1 MEYVVL
7 CQDEL
12 PYFLLL
18 LKTLSS
24 KKDSIRFFVD
34 QKDRYDRLSSQG
46 IPTKMVSFTEERERL
61 IKELRLRPESCL
73 IVSIKNQGILSN
85 ILKVVARYYPYQPV
99 LIIEENGINIPEQ
112 ISAKLMKPS
121 AIFTELCIPKIEQAF
136 TKRQVQYI
144 REYFADKDKILLLIQ
159 PDPDPDAIASALA
172 FRHLIGRNRTTA
184 HIASFGE
191 VTRPENLAML
201 RLLDI
206 QVEKIG
212 PEVIRKYEG
221 VCMLDVQPTHLGDTL
236 GQCIYSVD
244 LVIDHHPEK
253 PGYQYQAKIKDIRA
267 TYGAT
272 STILTEYLRAV
283 DFNISQR
290 LATALL
296 YGIKSDTLLLGR
308 GVDPADIEAFSY
320 LYPIANTNILRRIER
335 PEVHPEDIDSFSD
348 ALKKRRIVKD
358 ILFSHLGRVRREDV
372 IPHFADFSLQIE
384 GVEWAVVS
392 GVFKGNLVISVRNV
406 GYVRSAGVIVKNA
419 YGDLGSAGGHSH
431 MAKAVIPLKNFCNR
445 FGDRRQSTIREQVV
459 EMFLKGFEKGPEPNP
474 EPGFRV
480 SSGREQED

>member
-1 MEYVVL
+1 MDYIIL

-24 KKDSIRFFVD
+24 KRDTIHFIVD
-34 QKDRYDRLSSQG
+34 NQAIYERLLSQGVSAQLSS
-46 IPTKMVSFTEERERL
+46 FTVDRDKFFKNL
-61 IKELRLRPESCL
+61 QLKPDSCF
-73 IVSIKNQGILSN
+73 IVSVKNQALLST
-85 ILKVVARYYPYQPV
+85 ILKLTARYHPYQPTLV
-99 LIIEENGINIPEQ
+99 IEENDLALPEQ
-112 ISAKLMKPS
+112 LSAKIVRPS
-121 AIFTELCIPKIEQAF
+121 SIFTDLCLPRIEQAF
-136 TKRQVQYI
+136 TKRHVQQI
-144 REYFADKDKILLLIQ
+144 RELFTDKDKILLLIQ
-159 PDPDPDAIASALA
+159 SDPDPDAIASALA
-172 FRHLIGRNRTTA
+172 FRHLIGRNRSTA

-206 QVEKIG
+206 QVEKIT
-212 PEVIRKYEG
+212 PEVIRKYDG
-221 VCMLDVQPTHLGDTL
+221 LCMLDVQPPHLFTNLTQGINMID
-236 GQCIYSVD
+236 V
-244 LVIDHHPEK
+244 VIDHHPEK
-253 PGYQYQAKIKDIRA
+253 PGYQAKIKDIKA

-320 LYPIANTNILRRIER
+320 LYPLANTNILRRIER
-335 PEVHPEDIDSFSD
+335 PEVHPEDIDSFSN
-348 ALKKRRIVKD
+348 ALKKRKIIKN

-384 GVEWAVVS
+384 GVEWSVVS
-392 GVFKGNLVISVRNV
+392 GIFRGNLIISVRNV
-406 GYVRSAGVIVKNA
+406 GYVRSAGVIMKNA
-419 YGDLGSAGGHSH
+419 FGQLGSAGGHSH
-431 MAKAVIPLKNFCNR
+431 MAKAVIPLNNFYKR
-445 FGDRRQSTIREQVV
+445 FGDRRESTIRDRIVDI
-459 EMFLKGFEKGPEPNP
+459 FLAGFEETTK
-474 EPGFRV
+474 
-480 SSGREQED
+480 EQED

>member
-1 MEYVVL
+1 MEYIII

-18 LKTLSS
+18 LKDLSS
-24 KKDSIRFFVD
+24 KKDTIHFIVD
-34 QKDRYDRLSSQG
+34 QQAIYERLRSQG
-46 IPTKMVSFTEERERL
+46 ISAQVSSFNVDRDKLVRD
-61 IKELRLRPESCL
+61 LRLKSDSCL
-73 IVSIKNQGILSN
+73 IVSIKNQPLLSN
-85 ILKVVARYYPYQPV
+85 MLKLVARYHPFQPT
-99 LIIEENGINIPEQ
+99 LIIEENGVAIPEQ
-112 ISAKLMKPS
+112 LSAKLVRPS
-121 AIFTELCIPKIEQAF
+121 SIFTDLCLPRIEQAF
-136 TKRQVQYI
+136 TKRHVQQI
-144 REYFADKDKILLLIQ
+144 KDLFADKDKILLLIQ
-159 PDPDPDAIASALA
+159 SDPDPDAIASALA

-206 QVEKIG
+206 QVEKIT
-212 PEVIRKYEG
+212 VDIIRKYEG
-221 VCMLDVQPTHLGDTL
+221 LCMLDVQPAHFAGSLN
-236 GQCIYSVD
+236 QAVNVVD
-244 LVIDHHPEK
+244 VVIDHHPEK
-253 PGYQYQAKIKDIRA
+253 AGFQAKIKDIRA

-335 PEVHPEDIDSFSD
+335 PEVHPEDIDSFSN
-348 ALKKRRIVKD
+348 ALKKRRIVND

-384 GVEWAVVS
+384 GVEWSVVS
-392 GVFKGNLVISVRNV
+392 GIFRGNLIISVRNV
-406 GYVRSAGVIVKNA
+406 GYVRSAGAVVKNA
-419 YGDLGSAGGHSH
+419 FSGLGSAGGHSH
-431 MAKAVIPLKNFCNR
+431 MAKAVIPLKNFYKR
-445 FGDRRQSTIREQVV
+445 FGDKRGATIRERIV
-459 EMFLKGFEKGPEPNP
+459 ELFLTGFEEAPKE
-474 EPGFRV
+474 E
-480 SSGREQED
+480 ED

>member
-1 MEYVVL
+1 MKYTIL

-24 KKDSIRFFVD
+24 KKDFIQFFVD
-34 QKDRYDRLSSQG
+34 QKGLYERLCSLG
-46 IPTKMVSFTEERERL
+46 ISTKMASFTDGREKL
-61 IKELRLRPESCL
+61 IKELNLQPDNCL
-73 IVSIKNQGILSN
+73 IVSIKNQGILSS
-85 ILKVVARYYPYQPV
+85 ILRTVARYYPYQPT
-99 LIIEENGINIPEQ
+99 LIIEEQDMAIPEDL
-112 ISAKLMKPS
+112 SAKVVKPS
-121 AIFTELCIPKIEQAF
+121 SIFTDICLPKIEQAF
-136 TKRQVQYI
+136 TKRRVQCI
-144 REYFADKDKILLLIQ
+144 KELFENKDKILLLIQ

-184 HIASFGE
+184 HIVSFGE

-206 QVEKIG
+206 QVEKVEID
-212 PEVIRKYEG
+212 IFSKYEG
-221 VCMLDVQPTHLGDTL
+221 LCMLDVQPPHLGDNISQLIT
-236 GQCIYSVD
+236 SVD
-244 LVIDHHPEK
+244 VIIDHHPEK
-253 PGYQYQAKIKDIRA
+253 PGYQAKIKDIRA

-320 LYPIANTNILRRIER
+320 LYPLANTNILRRIER
-335 PEVHPEDIDSFSD
+335 PEVHPEDIDSFSN
-348 ALKKRRIVKD
+348 ALKKRKIVNN

-372 IPHFADFSLQIE
+372 IPHFADFSLQVE

-392 GVFKGNLVISVRNV
+392 GVFRGNLVISVRNV
-406 GYVRSAGVIVKNA
+406 GYVRSAGTIVKKAFGN
-419 YGDLGSAGGHSH
+419 LGGAGGHSH
-431 MAKAVIPLKNFCNR
+431 MAKAVIPLKSFYTR
-445 FGDRRQSTIREQVV
+445 FGNKKESTMREQIM
-459 EMFLKGFEKGPEPNP
+459 EMFIAGFEETIK
-474 EPGFRV
+474 
-480 SSGREQED
+480 EQEAKQ

>member
-1 MEYVVL
+1 MDYIIL

-24 KKDSIRFFVD
+24 KRDTIHFIVD
-34 QKDRYDRLSSQG
+34 NQAIYERLLSQGVSAQLSS
-46 IPTKMVSFTEERERL
+46 FTVDRDKFFKNL
-61 IKELRLRPESCL
+61 QLKPDSCF
-73 IVSIKNQGILSN
+73 IVSVKNQALLST
-85 ILKVVARYYPYQPV
+85 ILKLVARYHPYQPTIV
-99 LIIEENGINIPEQ
+99 IEENDLALPEQ
-112 ISAKLMKPS
+112 LSAKIVRPS
-121 AIFTELCIPKIEQAF
+121 SIFTDLCLPRIEQAF
-136 TKRQVQYI
+136 TKRHVQQI
-144 REYFADKDKILLLIQ
+144 RELFTDKDKILLLIQ
-159 PDPDPDAIASALA
+159 SDPDPDAIASALA
-172 FRHLIGRNRTTA
+172 FRHLIGRNRSTA

-206 QVEKIG
+206 QVEKIT
-212 PEVIRKYEG
+212 PEVIRKYDG
-221 VCMLDVQPTHLGDTL
+221 LCMLDVQPPHLFTNLTQGINMID
-236 GQCIYSVD
+236 V
-244 LVIDHHPEK
+244 VIDHHPEK
-253 PGYQYQAKIKDIRA
+253 PGYQAKIKDIKA

-320 LYPIANTNILRRIER
+320 LYPLANTNILRRIER
-335 PEVHPEDIDSFSD
+335 PEVHPEDIDSFSN
-348 ALKKRRIVKD
+348 ALKKRKIIKN

-372 IPHFADFSLQIE
+372 IPHFADFSLQVE

-392 GVFKGNLVISVRNV
+392 GIFKGNLVISVRNV
-406 GYVRSAGVIVKNA
+406 GYVRSAGIIVKRA
-419 YGDLGSAGGHSH
+419 FGDLGSAGGHSH
-431 MAKAVIPLKNFCNR
+431 MAKAVIPLKNFYAR
-445 FGDRRQSTIREQVV
+445 FGDRRESTMREQIA
-459 EMFLKGFEKGPEPNP
+459 EMFLSGFEEAIK
-474 EPGFRV
+474 
-480 SSGREQED
+480 EQEDSK

>member
-1 MEYVVL
+1 MDYIIL

-24 KKDSIRFFVD
+24 KRDTIHFIVD
-34 QKDRYDRLSSQG
+34 NQAIYERLLSQG
-46 IPTKMVSFTEERERL
+46 VSAQVSSFTVDRDKFFKNL
-61 IKELRLRPESCL
+61 QLKPDSCF
-73 IVSIKNQGILSN
+73 IVSVKNRPLLST
-85 ILKVVARYYPYQPV
+85 ILKLVARYHPYQPTIV
-99 LIIEENGINIPEQ
+99 IEENGLDLPEQ
-112 ISAKLMKPS
+112 LSAKIVRPS
-121 AIFTELCIPKIEQAF
+121 SIFTDLCLPRIEQAF
-136 TKRQVQYI
+136 TKRHVQQI
-144 REYFADKDKILLLIQ
+144 RELFTDKDKILLLIQ
-159 PDPDPDAIASALA
+159 SDPDPDAIASALA
-172 FRHLIGRNRTTA
+172 FRHLIGRNRSTA

-206 QVEKIG
+206 QVEKITID
-212 PEVIRKYEG
+212 VIRKYDG
-221 VCMLDVQPTHLGDTL
+221 LCMLDVQPPHLFTNLNQG
-236 GQCIYSVD
+236 INMVD
-244 LVIDHHPEK
+244 VVIDHHPEK
-253 PGYQYQAKIKDIRA
+253 PGYQAKIKDIKA

-320 LYPIANTNILRRIER
+320 LYPLANTNILRRIER
-335 PEVHPEDIDSFSD
+335 PEVHPEDIDSFSN
-348 ALKKRRIVKD
+348 ALKKRKIIKN

-384 GVEWAVVS
+384 GVEWSVVS
-392 GVFKGNLVISVRNV
+392 GIFKGNLIISVRNV
-406 GYVRSAGVIVKNA
+406 GYVRSAGVIMKNA
-419 YGDLGSAGGHSH
+419 FGQLGSAGGHSH
-431 MAKAVIPLKNFCNR
+431 MAKAVIPLNNFYKR
-445 FGDRRQSTIREQVV
+445 FGDRRESTIRDRIVDI
-459 EMFLKGFEKGPEPNP
+459 FLAGFEETTK
-474 EPGFRV
+474 
-480 SSGREQED
+480 EQED

>member
-1 MEYVVL
+1 MEYIIL

-18 LKTLSS
+18 LKALSS
-24 KKDSIRFFVD
+24 KKDTLHFIVD
-34 QKDRYDRLSSQG
+34 HQALYERLRSQG
-46 IPTKMVSFTEERERL
+46 ISAQVSSFTVDRDKFVRD
-61 IKELRLRPESCL
+61 LRLKSDSCL
-73 IVSIKNQGILSN
+73 IVSIKNQSLLSGILK
-85 ILKVVARYYPYQPV
+85 LVARYHPFQPT
-99 LIIEENGINIPEQ
+99 LIIEENDIAIPEHL
-112 ISAKLMKPS
+112 SAKLVRPS
-121 AIFTELCIPKIEQAF
+121 SIFTDLCLPRIEQAF
-136 TKRQVQYI
+136 TKRHVQQI
-144 REYFADKDKILLLIQ
+144 KDLFADKDKILLLIQ
-159 PDPDPDAIASALA
+159 SDPDPDAIASALA

-206 QVEKIG
+206 QVEKIT
-212 PEVIRKYEG
+212 VDIIRKYEG
-221 VCMLDVQPTHLGDTL
+221 LCMLDVQPAHFAGSLN
-236 GQCIYSVD
+236 QAVNVVD
-244 LVIDHHPEK
+244 VVIDHHPEK
-253 PGYQYQAKIKDIRA
+253 AGFQAKIKDIRA

-335 PEVHPEDIDSFSD
+335 PEVHPEDIDSFSN
-348 ALKKRRIVKD
+348 ALKKRRIVND

-384 GVEWAVVS
+384 GVEWSVVS
-392 GVFKGNLVISVRNV
+392 GIFRGNLIISVRNV
-406 GYVRSAGVIVKNA
+406 GYVRSAGAVVKNA
-419 YGDLGSAGGHSH
+419 FSGLGSAGGHSH
-431 MAKAVIPLKNFCNR
+431 MAKAVIPLKNFYKR
-445 FGDRRQSTIREQVV
+445 SGDKREATIRERIV
-459 EMFLKGFEKGPEPNP
+459 ELFLTGFEEATKE
-474 EPGFRV
+474 E
-480 SSGREQED
+480 ED

>member
-1 MEYVVL
+1 MDYIIL

-24 KKDSIRFFVD
+24 KRDTIHFIVD
-34 QKDRYDRLSSQG
+34 NQAIYERLLSQG
-46 IPTKMVSFTEERERL
+46 VSAQISSFTVDRDKFFKNL
-61 IKELRLRPESCL
+61 QLKPDSCF
-73 IVSIKNQGILSN
+73 IVSVKNRPLLST
-85 ILKVVARYYPYQPV
+85 ILKLVARYHPYQPTIV
-99 LIIEENGINIPEQ
+99 IEENGLDLPEQ
-112 ISAKLMKPS
+112 LSAKIVRPS
-121 AIFTELCIPKIEQAF
+121 SIFTDLCLPKIEQAL
-136 TKRQVQYI
+136 TKRHVQQI
-144 REYFADKDKILLLIQ
+144 RELFTDKDKILLLIQ
-159 PDPDPDAIASALA
+159 SDPDPDAIASALA
-172 FRHLIGRNRTTA
+172 FRHLIGRNRSTA

-206 QVEKIG
+206 QVEKITID
-212 PEVIRKYEG
+212 VIRKYDG
-221 VCMLDVQPTHLGDTL
+221 LCMLDVQPPHLFTNLNQGINMID
-236 GQCIYSVD
+236 V
-244 LVIDHHPEK
+244 VIDHHPEK
-253 PGYQYQAKIKDIRA
+253 LGYQAKIKDIKA

-320 LYPIANTNILRRIER
+320 LYPLANTNILRRIER
-335 PEVHPEDIDSFSD
+335 PEVHPEDIDSFSN
-348 ALKKRRIVKD
+348 ALKKRKIIKN

-384 GVEWAVVS
+384 GVEWSVVS
-392 GVFKGNLVISVRNV
+392 GIFRGNLIISVRNV
-406 GYVRSAGVIVKNA
+406 GYVRSAGVIMKNA
-419 YGDLGSAGGHSH
+419 FGQLGSAGGHSH
-431 MAKAVIPLKNFCNR
+431 MAKAVIPLNNFYKR
-445 FGDRRQSTIREQVV
+445 FGDRRESTIRDRIVDI
-459 EMFLKGFEKGPEPNP
+459 FLAGFEETTK
-474 EPGFRV
+474 
-480 SSGREQED
+480 EQED

>member
-1 MEYVVL
+1 MEYIIL

-24 KKDSIRFFVD
+24 KKDTIKFIVD
-34 QKDRYDRLSSQG
+34 QQGLYDRLCSLGVSA
-46 IPTKMVSFTEERERL
+46 KMASFIDERDRL
-61 IKELRLRPESCL
+61 VKDLRLKPDSCL
-73 IVSIKNQGILSN
+73 IVSIKNQGILYN
-85 ILKVVARYYPYQPV
+85 ILKTVARYYPYQPTI
-99 LIIEENGINIPEQ
+99 IIEENGLTIPEQ
-112 ISAKLMKPS
+112 LSAKVVKPS
-121 AIFTELCIPKIEQAF
+121 AIFTDLCLPKIEQAF

-144 REYFADKDKILLLIQ
+144 KELFENKDKILLLIQ

-206 QVEKIG
+206 QVEKIV
-212 PEVIRKYEG
+212 PDVISKYEG
-221 VCMLDVQPTHLGDTL
+221 LCMLDVQPPHLGDTHS
-236 GQCIYSVD
+236 QCVYSVD

-253 PGYQYQAKIKDIRA
+253 PGYLANIKDIRA

-308 GVDPADIEAFSY
+308 GVDPADIEAFAY
-320 LYPIANTNILRRIER
+320 LYPLANTNVLRRIER
-335 PEVHPEDIDSFSD
+335 PEVHPEDIDSFSN
-348 ALKKRRIVKD
+348 ALKKRRIVNN

-372 IPHFADFSLQIE
+372 IPQFADFSLQIE
-384 GVEWAVVS
+384 GVEWSVVS
-392 GVFKGNLVISVRNV
+392 GVFRGNLVISVRNV
-406 GYVRSAGVIVKNA
+406 GYVRSAGAIVKRA
-419 YGDLGSAGGHSH
+419 FGELGSAGGHSH
-431 MAKAVIPLKNFCNR
+431 MAKAVIPLKNFYKR
-445 FGDRRQSTIREQVV
+445 FGDKRQSTLRERIV
-459 EMFLKGFEKGPEPNP
+459 EMFLSGFEETTK
-474 EPGFRV
+474 
-480 SSGREQED
+480 EQEVKQ

>member
-1 MEYVVL
+1 MRYVIL

-34 QKDRYDRLSSQG
+34 QQGLSERLSSQAVSV
-46 IPTKMVSFTEERERL
+46 TVVSFTEDREKFIKRL
-61 IKELRLRPESCL
+61 DLEPDTCL
-73 IVSIKNQGILSN
+73 IVAIKNQGILSG
-85 ILKVVARYYPYQPV
+85 ILKSVARYHPYQPTI
-99 LIIEENGINIPEQ
+99 IIEEKDLVIPEKL
-112 ISAKLMKPS
+112 SAKLVRPS
-121 AIFTELCIPKIEQAF
+121 SIFTDICLPKIEQAF
-136 TKRQVQYI
+136 TKSKVQSI
-144 REYFADKDKILLLIQ
+144 KELFEDKDKILLLIQ
-159 PDPDPDAIASALA
+159 ADPDPDAIASALA
-172 FRHLIGRNRTTA
+172 FRHLIGRNRMTA
-184 HIASFGE
+184 HIVSFGE

-206 QVEKIG
+206 QVDKVG
-212 PEVIRKYEG
+212 PEVFAKYEG
-221 VCMLDVQPTHLGDTL
+221 LCMLDVQPPHLGDVLNQTVPP
-236 GQCIYSVD
+236 VD
-244 LVIDHHPEK
+244 VLIDHHPEK
-253 PGYQYQAKIKDIRA
+253 PGYQAKIKDIRA

-320 LYPIANTNILRRIER
+320 LYPLANTNILRRIER
-335 PEVHPEDIDSFSD
+335 PEVHPEDIDSFSN
-348 ALKKRRIVKD
+348 ALKKRRIVNN

-372 IPHFADFSLQIE
+372 IPHFADFSLQVE

-392 GVFKGNLVISVRNV
+392 GIFKGNLVISVRNV
-406 GYVRSAGVIVKNA
+406 GYVRSAGIIVKRA
-419 YGDLGSAGGHSH
+419 FGGLGSAGGHSH
-431 MAKAVIPLKNFCNR
+431 MAKAVIPLKNFYAR
-445 FGDRRQSTIREQVV
+445 FGDRRESTMREQIAK
-459 EMFLKGFEKGPEPNP
+459 MFLSGFEEAIK
-474 EPGFRV
+474 
-480 SSGREQED
+480 EQEDSK

>member
-1 MEYVVL
+1 MKYTIL

-18 LKTLSS
+18 LKTLSA
-24 KKDSIRFFVD
+24 KKDTIQFIVD
-34 QKDRYDRLSSQG
+34 QKGLYDRLCSLG
-46 IPTKMVSFTEERERL
+46 ISTKMVSFTEERDKL
-61 IKELRLRPESCL
+61 IKGLEMQPDSCL
-73 IVSIKNQGILSN
+73 IVSIKNQGVLSS
-85 ILKVVARYYPYQPV
+85 ILKTVARYYPYQPT
-99 LIIEENGINIPEQ
+99 LIIEEGSLSIPDQ
-112 ISAKLMKPS
+112 LSAKVVKPS
-121 AIFTELCIPKIEQAF
+121 SILTDICLPKIEETF
-136 TKRQVQYI
+136 TKKQVQSI
-144 REYFADKDKILLLIQ
+144 KELFENKDKILLLIQ
-159 PDPDPDAIASALA
+159 TDPDPDAIASALA

-184 HIASFGE
+184 HIVSFGE

-206 QVEKIG
+206 QVEKVG
-212 PEVIRKYEG
+212 ADVFRKYEG
-221 VCMLDVQPTHLGDTL
+221 LCMLDVQPPHLGDDISQFIT
-236 GQCIYSVD
+236 SVD
-244 LVIDHHPEK
+244 VVIDHHPEK
-253 PGYQYQAKIKDIRA
+253 PGYQAKIKDIRA

-320 LYPIANTNILRRIER
+320 LYPFANTNILRRIER
-335 PEVHPEDIDSFSD
+335 PEVHPEDIDSFSN
-348 ALKKRRIVKD
+348 ALKKRKIVNN

-392 GVFKGNLVISVRNV
+392 GVFRGNLVISVRNV
-406 GYVRSAGVIVKNA
+406 GYVRSAGTIVKRA
-419 YGDLGSAGGHSH
+419 FGDLGSAGGHSH
-431 MAKAVIPLKNFCNR
+431 MAKAVIPIKNFYNR
-445 FGDRRQSTIREQVV
+445 FGDKRDSTMREQIMK
-459 EMFLKGFEKGPEPNP
+459 MFISGFEEINK
-474 EPGFRV
+474 
-480 SSGREQED
+480 EQED

>member
-1 MEYVVL
+1 MRYVIL

-24 KKDSIRFFVD
+24 KKDSIQFFVD
-34 QKDRYDRLSSQG
+34 QKGLYDRLCALG
-46 IPTKMVSFTEERERL
+46 VPTKIVSFTEDREEREKL
-61 IKELRLRPESCL
+61 IKGLYLEPDTCL
-73 IVSIKNQGILSN
+73 IISIKKQGILSN
-85 ILKVVARYYPYQPV
+85 ILKTVARYHPYQPV
-99 LIIEENGINIPEQ
+99 LIIEENGLVLPEQ
-112 ISAKLMKPS
+112 LSAKLVKPS
-121 AIFTELCIPKIEQAF
+121 SIFTDICLPKIEQAF
-136 TKRQVQYI
+136 TKRRVQYI
-144 REYFADKDKILLLIQ
+144 KELFEDKDKILLLIQ

-184 HIASFGE
+184 HIVSFGE

-206 QVEKIG
+206 QVDKVG
-212 PEVIRKYEG
+212 PEVFAKYDG
-221 VCMLDVQPTHLGDTL
+221 LCMLDVQPPHLGDVLSQTVPP
-236 GQCIYSVD
+236 VD
-244 LVIDHHPEK
+244 VLIDHHPEK
-253 PGYQYQAKIKDIRA
+253 PGYQAKIKDIRA

-320 LYPIANTNILRRIER
+320 LYPLANTNILRRIER
-335 PEVHPEDIDSFSD
+335 PEVHPEDIDSFSN
-348 ALKKRRIVKD
+348 ALKKRRIVNN

-372 IPHFADFSLQIE
+372 IPHFADFSLQVE

-392 GVFKGNLVISVRNV
+392 GIFKGNLVISVRNV
-406 GYVRSAGVIVKNA
+406 GYVRSAGIIVKRA
-419 YGDLGSAGGHSH
+419 FGGLGSAGGHSH
-431 MAKAVIPLKNFCNR
+431 MAKAVIPLKNFYAR
-445 FGDRRQSTIREQVV
+445 FGDRRESTMREQIA
-459 EMFLKGFEKGPEPNP
+459 EMFLSGFEEAIK
-474 EPGFRV
+474 
-480 SSGREQED
+480 EQED

>member
-1 MEYVVL
+1 MEYVIL

-18 LKTLSS
+18 LKALSA
-24 KKDSIRFFVD
+24 KKDAIRFIVD
-34 QKDRYDRLSSQG
+34 QKELYDRLCSQG
-46 IPTKMVSFTEERERL
+46 ISTKIVSFTNEREKFV
-61 IKELRLRPESCL
+61 KELRLGPESCL
-73 IVSIKNQGILSN
+73 IVSIKNHSILYS
-85 ILKVVARYYPYQPV
+85 ILKTVARYYPYQPI
-99 LIIEENGINIPEQ
+99 LIIEENGMTIPEQ
-112 ISAKLMKPS
+112 LCAKVVRPS
-121 AIFTELCIPKIEQAF
+121 AIFTDLCMPRIEQAF
-136 TKRQVQYI
+136 TKRQVQYLK
-144 REYFADKDKILLLIQ
+144 ELFAEKDKILLLIQ

-172 FRHLIGRNRTTA
+172 FRHLIGRNRTTT

-206 QVEKIG
+206 QVEKIV
-212 PEVIRKYEG
+212 PDTIRKYEG
-221 VCMLDVQPTHLGDTL
+221 VCMLDVQPTHLGDTHS
-236 GQCIYSVD
+236 QCLYSVD
-244 LVIDHHPEK
+244 VVIDHHPEK
-253 PGYQYQAKIKDIRA
+253 PGYQAKMKDIRA
-267 TYGAT
+267 AYGAT

-320 LYPIANTNILRRIER
+320 LYPLANTNILRRIER
-335 PEVHPEDIDSFSD
+335 PEVHPEDIDSFSN
-348 ALKKRRIVKD
+348 ALKKRRIVNN

-392 GVFKGNLVISVRNV
+392 GVFKGDLVISVRNV
-406 GYVRSAGVIVKNA
+406 GYVRSAGAIVKKA
-419 YGDLGSAGGHSH
+419 FGDLGSAGGHSH
-431 MAKAVIPLKNFCNR
+431 MAKAVIRLKNFYDR
-445 FGDRRQSTIREQVV
+445 IGDRRESALRERIV
-459 EMFLKGFEKGPEPNP
+459 EMFLAGFEEEN
-474 EPGFRV
+474 
-480 SSGREQED
+480 REQEGRQ